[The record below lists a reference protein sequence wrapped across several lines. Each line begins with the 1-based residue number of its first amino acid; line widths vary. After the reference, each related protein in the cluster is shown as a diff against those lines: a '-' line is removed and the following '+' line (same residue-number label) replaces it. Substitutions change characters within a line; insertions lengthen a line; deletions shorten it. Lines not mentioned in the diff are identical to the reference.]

1 MQGNFPTKNCALQVH
16 RGLTAADMK
25 EDEGGVML
33 QLVGEE
39 DENGTVP
46 VIYVAYNQQGDDE
59 TSEHQT
65 RIVNQAGSVL
75 QQLSGVS

>member
-1 MQGNFPTKNCALQVH
+1 MIKPVQVH

-46 VIYVAYNQQGDDE
+46 VIYVAYNQQAEDE
-59 TSEHQT
+59 NPSEHQT

-75 QQLSGVS
+75 QQISGVS